1 MKIGVSVW
9 RGVFGHRFCCVL
21 FSYSNYSRQSQKFF
35 FKKEK
40 NPAHIGFDLV
50 ETMKTCKIRF
60 YLDLVS
66 RECNSWL
73 FPVYVCTLPDFLNVS
88 SYSEK
93 QKHSSPPTPSFI
105 LLWKTDRW
113 IVRHPVC
120 NFVFYILSFFFF
132 SIKLVW
138 FTHYS
143 PLMLQVEQ
151 LGFLLVIADIIA
163 F

>member
-1 MKIGVSVW
+1 MIKNHHNTIKTALNKLVNRILNWLFGFSLDFFFFLQDNLTVCSKYGTSLQLPYGTRSSYVQNLNVIQQLSHYSDVFFFFFFWSQKNLKTIPVKIGVSVW

-66 RECNSWL
+66 RECNS
-73 FPVYVCTLPDFLNVS
+73 
-88 SYSEK
+88 
-93 QKHSSPPTPSFI
+93 
-105 LLWKTDRW
+105 
-113 IVRHPVC
+113 
-120 NFVFYILSFFFF
+120 
-132 SIKLVW
+132 
-138 FTHYS
+138 
-143 PLMLQVEQ
+143 
-151 LGFLLVIADIIA
+151 
-163 F
+163 